1 MFLDNILLVKALN
14 FSFMF
19 ILNICHSETPRLTE
33 ASAIRKD
40 TRIYLLFAPHQTWDS
55 ESSMKHHKPQTIHHP
70 SSRIQADVE

>member
-33 ASAIRKD
+33 VSAIRKD
-40 TRIYLLFAPHQTWDS
+40 KWIYLFFAPHQT
-55 ESSMKHHKPQTIHHP
+55 
-70 SSRIQADVE
+70 